1 MVDIIRT
8 NKKKKKTPFYIGG
21 GLVAV
26 VVISLGLYSM
36 EPAAPSVDSAAI
48 VVDTVR
54 RGEMLRQVRGPGNLV
69 PEQIRWLTA
78 VTSGRVEQVMRRA
91 GAKVEPGTLLLVLTN
106 PDVQLQALDAERQLS
121 AAELE
126 LVNLTSSLNRQR
138 LAQEAVVAQITSQ
151 YNDAVRTA
159 RLQEELAAKGIGA
172 ANEVG
177 RARDQLKEL
186 EQRLE
191 IEKEQLELLKS
202 TIDTQLES
210 QREQIQRLKSIVS
223 FRHQQLA
230 SMNVRSETSGVLT
243 QMDLEV
249 GQWVNSGQTLARVT
263 EPGRLKAVLRIP
275 ETQAKDI
282 AIGQEAEIDT
292 RNGIVKGRVV
302 RIDPASSNATVGVD
316 VELTGDLPAGA
327 RPDLSVDGTILIERL
342 PDVLYVGRP
351 AFGQQDSKVGLFK
364 LDGNGGAVRTSVTLG
379 RASVNYVE
387 VVNGLKEGDAV
398 ILSDMTQWDSY
409 DRVRIK

>member
-1 MVDIIRT
+1 MVDIVRT
-8 NKKKKKTPFYIGG
+8 NKKRKRTPFYIGG

-26 VVISLGLYSM
+26 VVISVGLYSM

-48 VVDTVR
+48 VLDTVR

-78 VTSGRVEQVMRRA
+78 VTSGRIEQVMQRP
-91 GAKVEPGTLLLVLTN
+91 GAKVEPGTSLLILTN
-106 PDVQLQALDAERQLS
+106 PDVQLQALDAERELS

-126 LVNLTSSLNRQR
+126 LVNLGSTLNRQR
-138 LAQEAVVAQITSQ
+138 LTQEAVVAQVTSQ
-151 YNDAVRTA
+151 YNEAVRSA
-159 RLQEELAAKGIGA
+159 RLQDELATKGIGA
-172 ANEVG
+172 ANEAG

-186 EQRLE
+186 EQRLA
-191 IEKEQLELLKS
+191 IEKQQLDLLKG

-210 QREQIQRLKSIVS
+210 QRSQIQRLKSIVS

-243 QMDLEV
+243 ELSLEV

-302 RIDPASSNATVGVD
+302 RIDPASQNATVGVD
-316 VELTGDLPAGA
+316 VELLGELPPGA

-364 LDGNGGAVRTSVTLG
+364 LGTNGEAVRNSVTLG

-387 VVNGLKEGDAV
+387 VVNGLKQGDVV

-409 DRVRIK
+409 DRVRIR